1 MASLL
6 VLGLIVLL
14 VLGFPIG
21 VSMGIV
27 SVYYL
32 IKEGIPLEIAIQQM
46 YQGTNVFVLLAIPLF
61 MVASNLMNYGAITER
76 LINFCDSLLGHIR
89 GGLAQVNVL
98 VSMIFAGM
106 SGSALADTAGIG
118 GVLIPEMIKQGY
130 DKDFTVAVT
139 ATSSVIGPIIPPSI
153 PMVLTAAMA
162 GVSVG
167 KMFLG
172 GAIPGILFTVLQM
185 VLVAIISVKRQYPV
199 SKRAPFAQMW
209 RDFKR
214 AIVPL
219 LMPVILLGGI
229 FSGIFT
235 PTEGASVA
243 VTYAL
248 VLGFLIYRAIT
259 WENIKTL
266 SLEVALHTAVTMFI
280 VAMAQLYGWVLTR
293 ERLPQYIFSLMTR
306 ISQNPQT
313 LLVIVV
319 FGLVG
324 VGCFMSTTPTLM
336 LTIPI
341 LIPIAKGL
349 GFDPLHFFVVVTL
362 AACLGTITPP
372 VGLTLY
378 LAASIAKIPVE
389 KTLKMMI
396 PFGATLI
403 VVTIIAIY
411 FPPLVTWLPNLLMN

>member
-1 MASLL
+1 MAALL
-6 VLGLIVLL
+6 ILGLLALL

-21 VSMGIV
+21 ISMGII
-27 SVYYL
+27 SIYYL
-32 IKEGIPLEIAIQQM
+32 VREGIPLEIAIQQM
-46 YQGTNVFVLLAIPLF
+46 FQGTNVFVLLAIPLF
-61 MVASNLMNYGAITER
+61 MIASSTMNHGTITER
-76 LINFCDSLLGHIR
+76 LINLCDSLLGHIR
-89 GGLAQVNVL
+89 GGLAHVNVL

-118 GVLIPEMIKQGY
+118 GILIPEMIKQGY

-167 KMFLG
+167 RMFLG
-172 GAIPGILFTVLQM
+172 GAMPGFLFTAFQLI
-185 VLVAIISVKRQYPV
+185 LVAIISAKRQYPIK
-199 SKRAPFAQMW
+199 KRAPLAKMW
-209 RDFKR
+209 QDFKR

-235 PTEGASVA
+235 PTEAASVA

-248 VLGFLIYRAIT
+248 ILGLVIYRAIS
-259 WENIKTL
+259 WEDVRSL
-266 SLEVALHTAVTMFI
+266 CLEVALHTAVIMFI

-293 ERLPQYIFSLMTR
+293 ERLPQYVFGLMTR
-306 ISQNPQT
+306 ITENPQL

-319 FGLVG
+319 FGLVV

-341 LIPIAKGL
+341 LIPIAREL

-378 LAASIAKIPVE
+378 LAASIAKTPVE
-389 KTLKMMI
+389 KTLLMMI

-403 VVTIIAIY
+403 LVTVIAIY
-411 FPPLVTWLPNLLMN
+411 FPPLVTWLPNLLMG

>member
-1 MASLL
+1 MAALL
-6 VLGLIVLL
+6 VLGLIALL

-21 VSMGIV
+21 ISMGIV
-27 SVYYL
+27 SIYYL
-32 IKEGIPLEIAIQQM
+32 IREGIPLEIAIQQM

-61 MVASNLMNYGAITER
+61 MVASSLMNHGTITDR
-76 LINFCDSLLGHIR
+76 LVNLCDSFLGHIR
-89 GGLAQVNVL
+89 GGLAHVNVL

-199 SKRAPFAQMW
+199 SKRAPLAKMW

-229 FSGIFT
+229 FTGIFT
-235 PTEGASVA
+235 PTEAASVA

-248 VLGFLIYRAIT
+248 VLGLVIYRTIS
-259 WENIKTL
+259 WENIRSL
-266 SLEVALHTAVTMFI
+266 SLEVALHTAVIMFI

-341 LIPIAKGL
+341 LIPIARGL
-349 GFDPLHFFVVVTL
+349 GFDPLHFFVVVTM

-378 LAASIAKIPVE
+378 LAASIAKMPVE

-411 FPPLVTWLPNLLMN
+411 FPPLVTWLPNLLLN